1 MTTSKRLM
9 AFLGA
14 LLIGGVLAAGTL
26 FAQNQ
31 TLEGTVTDIMCGAKH
46 MGANA
51 ATCMKGCVSQGS
63 KYGLVVGDKVYELTG
78 KEADLEKIGPAKAK
92 VTGKVDGMKVTV
104 TSVAAVS

>member
-1 MTTSKRLM
+1 MSTSKQLM
-9 AFLGA
+9 SFLGA

-31 TLEGTVTDIMCGAKH
+31 TLEGTVSDAMCGAKH

-51 ATCMKGCVSQGS
+51 AACMKGCVGNGS
-63 KYGLVVGDKVYELTG
+63 KYALVVGDKVYELTG
-78 KEADLEKIGPAKAK
+78 KEADLAKIGPAKAK

-104 TSVAAVS
+104 ASVAPVS